1 MIGLLIAICDD
12 EPMLCKFLKNE
23 LYTYFNEHNIDAVV
37 ETYGDGHSL
46 LNVSQ
51 KFDLIV
57 LDYQMPGINGLQT
70 AKEIRLNNKNCTI
83 LFLTS
88 FPEIVYDTFVYDTFR
103 FLIKP
108 LDKEKLHEAL
118 DSFRQKTNFY
128 FPISLTIDG
137 EFYKV
142 ESKEIVYIEANGKNS
157 VIRLIDK
164 SLFCSKTL
172 SNVFSMLPKNCFC
185 KTHRAFVVN
194 LAFVEQYDKKRI
206 ILTNGEYAKIS
217 RNLYLGF
224 KKALNI
230 YLSDLTV

>member
-1 MIGLLIAICDD
+1 MLIAICDD
-12 EPMLCKFLKNE
+12 EPMLCNFLKNE
-23 LYTYFNEHNIDAVV
+23 LYFYFNEHNIDAVV

-46 LNVSQ
+46 LNASQ
-51 KFDLIV
+51 RFELII

-70 AKEIRLNNKNCTI
+70 AKEIRSVNKNCTI

-88 FPEIVYDTFVYDTFR
+88 FPEIVYDTFEYDTFR

-108 LDKEKLHEAL
+108 LDKEKLYEAL
-118 DSFRQKTNFY
+118 DSFRQKTNFFY
-128 FPISLTIDG
+128 PISLTIDG
-137 EFYKV
+137 EFCKI

-164 SLFCSKTL
+164 SLCCSKTL

-206 ILTNGEYAKIS
+206 IFTNGEYAKIS
-217 RNLYLGF
+217 RNLYVDF
-224 KKALNI
+224 KKALNT
-230 YLSDLTV
+230 YLIDFTV